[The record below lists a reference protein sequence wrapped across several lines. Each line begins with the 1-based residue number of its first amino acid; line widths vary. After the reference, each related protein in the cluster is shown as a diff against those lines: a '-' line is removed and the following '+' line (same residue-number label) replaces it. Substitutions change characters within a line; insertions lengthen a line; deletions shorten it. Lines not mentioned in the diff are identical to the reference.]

1 MLQSSHSINIIQGMS
16 EKLSENRI
24 CRIEDIGDER
34 VSLYTNYNEPQLYH
48 INEPGP
54 GIFIA
59 ETPMV
64 IGRAMDYGAKPISF
78 FVESSALNKD
88 EVLSVLDRAP
98 EVPVFTAE
106 LSVINKITG
115 FNLTRGMLAAFERP
129 PLPDV
134 TDLLASGKNI
144 AVLEDIVNPTNIGA
158 IFRSAAALGVDSIL
172 LTSGSTDPFYRRSA
186 RVSMGTVFMIPWT
199 YIPKDASVT
208 DLLHDNGFTVISMA
222 LTEKATPLTDP
233 VLLEND
239 RRAIIFGSEG
249 DGISEETLNGS
260 DHIAIIPMQNGV
272 DSLNVAASSA
282 VAFWQLCRR

>member
-1 MLQSSHSINIIQGMS
+1 MS
-16 EKLSENRI
+16 RQLSENRI
-24 CRIEDIGDER
+24 CRIDDIDDER
-34 VSLYTNYNEPQLYH
+34 VSLYINYNEPQLYH

-78 FVESSALNKD
+78 FVESSALGKD
-88 EVLSVLDRAP
+88 EVLTVLDRAP

-106 LSVINKITG
+106 LFVINQITG

-129 PLPDV
+129 QLPDV
-134 TDLLASGKNI
+134 ANLLESGRNI

-158 IFRSAAALGVDSIL
+158 IFRSAAALGVDSIF

-208 DLLHDNGFTVISMA
+208 NLLHDSGFTIISMA
-222 LTEKATPLTDP
+222 LTENATPLTDP

-249 DGISEETLNGS
+249 DGISKETLSGS
-260 DHIAIIPMQNGV
+260 DHNAIIPMQNGV

-282 VAFWQLCRR
+282 VAFWQLISSIIAP